1 MCLLF
6 HKEVNNLFSFIVRRT
21 VGMIPL
27 LVIVSIISF
36 LFVHLTPGDPI
47 QILYGKEIDANMHE
61 QLMEKHGLND
71 PLYVQYFRYVGS
83 IITDGDFGVSYR
95 TKANVSDE
103 IFRRFTYTILLT
115 LASMVWAVVIGL
127 LVGILSAVKRNTWVD
142 RVGMVSAI
150 TALSI
155 PEFWFGLMLMQIFA
169 VQLGWFPTSGS
180 GTILHLILPSLTL
193 GLGVAAIIARFTR
206 SSILEVL
213 REDYVRTA
221 RAKGQKQ
228 WKIVMTHVLR
238 SALIPV
244 VTMTGLQ
251 FGILLGGAVV
261 VEQVFS
267 WPGLGSYLIDSILTR
282 DYPVIQALIL
292 LFSVQFLVV
301 NLIVDVSYG
310 LLNPQIRYE

>member
-1 MCLLF
+1 M
-6 HKEVNNLFSFIVRRT
+6 FSFIARRT
-21 VGMIPL
+21 AGMVPM

-47 QILYGKEIDANMHE
+47 RILYGNELDAATYELLKEKE
-61 QLMEKHGLND
+61 GFND

-83 IITDGDFGVSYR
+83 VVLDGDFGTSYR

-103 IFRRFTYTILLT
+103 IFRRFSYTLLLT
-115 LASMVWAVVIGL
+115 FASMIWAVIIGL
-127 LVGILSAVKRNTWVD
+127 FVGIVSAVKRNSWMD
-142 RVGMVSAI
+142 RIGMVSAI
-150 TALSI
+150 TALSV

-180 GTILHLILPSLTL
+180 GTFRHLILPSLTL

-213 REDYVRTA
+213 REDFVRTA
-221 RAKGQKQ
+221 KAKGQKE
-228 WKIVMTHVLR
+228 WTIVLTHVLR

-251 FGILLGGAVV
+251 FGFLLGGAVV

-282 DYPVIQALIL
+282 DYPVIQALIM

-301 NLIVDVSYG
+301 NLIVDISYG

>member
-1 MCLLF
+1 ML
-6 HKEVNNLFSFIVRRT
+6 I
-21 VGMIPL
+21 
-27 LVIVSIISF
+27 IVSIIAF

-47 QILYGKEIDANMHE
+47 RIMYGNEIDAATYQMLKQKE
-61 QLMEKHGLND
+61 GFND
-71 PLYVQYFRYVGS
+71 PLYQQYARYVGK
-83 IITDGDFGVSYR
+83 IITQGDFGISYR

-103 IFRRFTYTILLT
+103 IVRRFGYTLILT
-115 LASMVWAVVIGL
+115 LASMVWAIVIGL
-127 LVGILSAVKRNTWVD
+127 IVGVVSATKRNSIWD
-142 RVGMVSAI
+142 RLGMVSAI
-150 TALSI
+150 TALSV

-180 GTILHLILPSLTL
+180 GGIRHLILPSLTL
-193 GLGVAAIIARFTR
+193 GLGVAAIVARFTR

-213 REDYVRTA
+213 REDFVRTA
-221 RAKGQKQ
+221 RAKGQKE
-228 WKIVMTHVLR
+228 WVIVMTHVLR

-251 FGILLGGAVV
+251 FGFLLGGAVV
-261 VEQVFS
+261 VEQVFA

-301 NLIVDVSYG
+301 NLLVDISYG

>member
-1 MCLLF
+1 MLPML
-6 HKEVNNLFSFIVRRT
+6 IV
-21 VGMIPL
+21 
-27 LVIVSIISF
+27 VSIIAF

-47 QILYGKEIDANMHE
+47 RVLYGNEIDADTY
-61 QLMEKHGLND
+61 QKLKEKEGFND
-71 PLYVQYFRYVGS
+71 PLYLQYTRYVS
-83 IITDGDFGVSYR
+83 KIITQGDFGISYR
-95 TKANVSDE
+95 TKSNVSDE
-103 IFRRFTYTILLT
+103 ILRRFSYTLFLT

-127 LVGILSAVKRNTWVD
+127 IVGILSAVKRNSLLD
-142 RVGMVSAI
+142 RLGMVSAI

-180 GTILHLILPSLTL
+180 GTISHLILPSLTL

-221 RAKGQKQ
+221 RAKGQNQ
-228 WKIVMTHVLR
+228 WVIVLTHVLR

-251 FGILLGGAVV
+251 FGFLLGGAVV
-261 VEQVFS
+261 VEQVFA

-301 NLIVDVSYG
+301 NLLVDISYG

>member
-1 MCLLF
+1 M
-6 HKEVNNLFSFIVRRT
+6 FSFILRRT
-21 VGMIPL
+21 AGMVPMLI
-27 LVIVSIISF
+27 VVSIIAF

-47 QILYGKEIDANMHE
+47 RVLYGNEIDAE
-61 QLMEKHGLND
+61 TYQKLKEKEGFND
-71 PLYVQYFRYVGS
+71 PLYLQYTRYVGK
-83 IITDGDFGVSYR
+83 IVTQGDFGISYR
-95 TKANVSDE
+95 TKSNVSDE
-103 IFRRFTYTILLT
+103 ILRRFSYTLFLT

-127 LVGILSAVKRNTWVD
+127 IVGILSAVKRNSLLD
-142 RVGMVSAI
+142 RLGMVSAI

-180 GTILHLILPSLTL
+180 GTISHLILPSLTL

-221 RAKGQKQ
+221 RAKGQNQ
-228 WKIVMTHVLR
+228 WVIVLTHVLR

-251 FGILLGGAVV
+251 FGFLLGGAVV
-261 VEQVFS
+261 VEQVFA

-301 NLIVDVSYG
+301 NLLVDISYG

>member
-1 MCLLF
+1 M
-6 HKEVNNLFSFIVRRT
+6 
-21 VGMIPL
+21 

-47 QILYGKEIDANMHE
+47 RILYGNELDAATYELLKEKE
-61 QLMEKHGLND
+61 GFND

-83 IITDGDFGVSYR
+83 VVLDGDFGTSYR

-103 IFRRFTYTILLT
+103 IFRRFSYTLLLT
-115 LASMVWAVVIGL
+115 FASMIWAVIIGL
-127 LVGILSAVKRNTWVD
+127 FVGIVSAVKRNSWMD
-142 RVGMVSAI
+142 RIGMVSAI
-150 TALSI
+150 TALSV

-180 GTILHLILPSLTL
+180 GTFRHLILPSLTL

-213 REDYVRTA
+213 REDFVRTA
-221 RAKGQKQ
+221 KAKGQKE
-228 WKIVMTHVLR
+228 WTIVLTHVLR

-251 FGILLGGAVV
+251 FGFLLGGAVV

-282 DYPVIQALIL
+282 DYPVIQALIM

-301 NLIVDVSYG
+301 NLIVDISYG

>member
-1 MCLLF
+1 MSCF
-6 HKEVNNLFSFIVRRT
+6 HGEVNSLFSFIARRT
-21 VGMIPL
+21 AGMVPL

-47 QILYGKEIDANMHE
+47 RILYGNELDAATYELLKEKE
-61 QLMEKHGLND
+61 GFND
-71 PLYVQYFRYVGS
+71 PLYVQYFRYVGNVVL
-83 IITDGDFGVSYR
+83 DGDFGTSYR

-103 IFRRFTYTILLT
+103 IFRRFSYTLLLT
-115 LASMVWAVVIGL
+115 FASMLWAVVIGL
-127 LVGILSAVKRNTWVD
+127 FVGILSAVKRNSWMD
-142 RVGMVSAI
+142 RIGMVSAI
-150 TALSI
+150 TALSV

-180 GTILHLILPSLTL
+180 GTIRHLILPSLTL

-206 SSILEVL
+206 SSIFEVL
-213 REDYVRTA
+213 REDFVRTA
-221 RAKGQKQ
+221 KAKGQKE
-228 WKIVMTHVLR
+228 WTIVLTHVLR

-251 FGILLGGAVV
+251 FGFLLGGAVV

-267 WPGLGSYLIDSILTR
+267 WPGLGSYLIESILTR
-282 DYPVIQALIL
+282 DYPVIQALIM
-292 LFSVQFLVV
+292 LFSIQFLVV
-301 NLIVDVSYG
+301 NLIVDISYG

>member
-1 MCLLF
+1 MVPML
-6 HKEVNNLFSFIVRRT
+6 IV
-21 VGMIPL
+21 
-27 LVIVSIISF
+27 VSIIAF

-47 QILYGKEIDANMHE
+47 RVLYGNEIDADTY
-61 QLMEKHGLND
+61 QKLKEKEGFND
-71 PLYVQYFRYVGS
+71 PLYLQYTRYVGK
-83 IITDGDFGVSYR
+83 IVTQGDFGISYR
-95 TKANVSDE
+95 TKSNVSDE
-103 IFRRFTYTILLT
+103 ILRRFSYTLFLT

-127 LVGILSAVKRNTWVD
+127 IVGILSAVKRNSLLD
-142 RVGMVSAI
+142 RLGMVSAI

-180 GTILHLILPSLTL
+180 GTISHLILPSLTL

-221 RAKGQKQ
+221 RAKGQNQ
-228 WKIVMTHVLR
+228 WVIVLTHVLR

-251 FGILLGGAVV
+251 FGFLLGGAVV
-261 VEQVFS
+261 VEQVFA

-301 NLIVDVSYG
+301 NLLVDISYG

>member
-1 MCLLF
+1 ML
-6 HKEVNNLFSFIVRRT
+6 SFILRRT
-21 VGMIPL
+21 AGMVPMLI
-27 LVIVSIISF
+27 VVSIIAF

-47 QILYGKEIDANMHE
+47 RVLYGNEIDAE
-61 QLMEKHGLND
+61 TYQKLKEKEGFND
-71 PLYVQYFRYVGS
+71 PLYLQYTRYVS
-83 IITDGDFGVSYR
+83 KIVTQGDFGISYR
-95 TKANVSDE
+95 TKSNVSDE
-103 IFRRFTYTILLT
+103 ILRRFSYTLFLT

-127 LVGILSAVKRNTWVD
+127 IVGILSAVKRNSLLD
-142 RVGMVSAI
+142 RLGMVSAI

-180 GTILHLILPSLTL
+180 GTISHLILPSLTL

-221 RAKGQKQ
+221 RAKGQNQ
-228 WKIVMTHVLR
+228 WVIVLTHVLR

-251 FGILLGGAVV
+251 FGFLLGGAVV
-261 VEQVFS
+261 VEQVFA

-301 NLIVDVSYG
+301 NLLVDISYG

>member
-1 MCLLF
+1 M
-6 HKEVNNLFSFIVRRT
+6 FSFIVRRT
-21 VGMIPL
+21 AGMVPM
-27 LVIVSIISF
+27 LVMVSILSF

-47 QILYGKEIDANMHE
+47 RILYGNEIDASTYEM
-61 QLMEKHGLND
+61 LKEKEGFND
-71 PLYVQYFRYVGS
+71 PLYEQYVRYVSS
-83 IITDGDFGVSYR
+83 IVLEGDFGTSYR

-103 IFRRFTYTILLT
+103 ILRRFNYTLILT
-115 LASMVWAVVIGL
+115 FASMLWAVVIGL
-127 LVGILSAVKRNTWVD
+127 FVGIISAVKRNSWLD
-142 RVGMVSAI
+142 RLGMVSAI

-180 GTILHLILPSLTL
+180 GSIGHLILPSLTL

-221 RAKGQKQ
+221 RAKGQKE
-228 WKIVMTHVLR
+228 WTIVLTHVLR

-251 FGILLGGAVV
+251 FGFLLGGAVV

-301 NLIVDVSYG
+301 NLIVDISYG